1 MLFLI
6 FCGLGNQMVKT
17 VILLSK
23 VIGHRP
29 HEGLSSFPVI
39 HVYELE
45 FMNFFDMYLK
55 YVAVQFIS

>member
-1 MLFLI
+1 MDTTQVSSDLA
-6 FCGLGNQMVKT
+6 
-17 VILLSK
+17 
-23 VIGHRP
+23 RP

-45 FMNFFDMYLK
+45 FMNFFDIYLN

>member
-6 FCGLGNQMVKT
+6 FCGLGNQTIKT

-29 HEGLSSFPVI
+29 HEGLSSFSVI
-39 HVYELE
+39 YVYELE
-45 FMNFFDMYLK
+45 FMNFFDIHLN
-55 YVAVQFIS
+55 